1 MNKSGPIKVAVIG
14 LCWWSYGSPPSPRCG
29 RGRHHSCHAAFRS
42 RRADQAS
49 CYGAEVCGE
58 APYPITGKDFINN
71 ITILE
76 ATVKSAARDGE
87 AVKL

>member
-14 LCWWSYGSPPSPRCG
+14 LCWWGYGSPPAPRC
-29 RGRHHSCHAAFRS
+29 GRHHSCHAAFPS
-42 RRADQAS
+42 RRADQA
-49 CYGAEVCGE
+49 CCCGAEVCGE

-71 ITILE
+71 IIILE

-87 AVKL
+87 VVKL